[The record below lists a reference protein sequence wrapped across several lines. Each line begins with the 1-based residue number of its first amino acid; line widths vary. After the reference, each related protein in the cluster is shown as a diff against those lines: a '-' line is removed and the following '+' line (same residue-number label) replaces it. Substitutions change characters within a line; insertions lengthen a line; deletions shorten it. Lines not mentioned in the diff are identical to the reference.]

1 MAVGD
6 KLVTL
11 DGLKAVYQDLN
22 GNTDVLKSAVSD
34 VDSRT
39 NRALSYVN
47 YGYDEIINYPIGD
60 GTTWKKSIGIRRV
73 GTTVTL
79 NKTNSTASDIRIK
92 LSGNFD
98 IAANSP
104 GVQAWN
110 TGISLPANHKYRI
123 TCKLMS
129 GTATKDDEPYYGFI
143 SVYRLGEASTVSPES
158 SKTVDGVYTREFTAE
173 ENVNYN
179 IVFYVYGDALFTDA
193 EYLIVM
199 EDVTFGGLTEEIQK
213 LSEFDERAD
222 HLAIKPYDFSKDIT
236 DDFTFTN
243 GKCVNYANGNN
254 TTRAGASYSNFV
266 SVEGFDKIAL
276 AMPYHTSELVNG
288 LAFYTEPDVAGFI
301 SGSGYRDHYDTELAS
316 GTYEYRL
323 ITVPSGAKYVRT
335 TWWATG
341 STEYSQVVPFMCHG
355 ITENG
360 NAVPDYY
367 FDNNYLND
375 KVAEINTIN
384 AGLSYNSYSA
394 FFITDYH
401 LEDNARKSPALI
413 SYLIGNTGI
422 RNVVFGGDA
431 INHSYGNKAGGIRKL
446 CQFMEDF
453 RDVREKGNM
462 YLITGNHE
470 MNNADNDN
478 SAGEL
483 SKAVPFNL
491 FNAPLGNKIN
501 NLFRKSNGS
510 VVNTNTFYVDD
521 DNARMRTYFVD
532 CTSGGTIMKSYM
544 DVIIPSLTTVPDG
557 YSVLLFSHT
566 GVGTYTSDDSTY
578 PATFTIT
585 ALNERFEV
593 LMKAGKAMEEAINCT
608 GNNAIT
614 LTIDGTT
621 YTYTPDFTGKTRTFV
636 GAVIGHWHQESYYI
650 YEGRYPVIAVPCDTG
665 AYNREKRYR
674 VPFTTTEQAFDV
686 LQVDLDTKRIYCT
699 RIGFGSN
706 RVFTFGENAGLITE

>member
-11 DGLKAVYQDLN
+11 DGLKAVYQELN
-22 GNTDVLKSAVSD
+22 GNTDDLKSAVD
-34 VDSRT
+34 NAVDRT
-39 NRALSYVN
+39 NYALSYVN
-47 YGYDEIINYPIGD
+47 YGYDNVIDYPIGD
-60 GTTWKKSIGIRRV
+60 SSNWRKAIGISRL
-73 GTTVTL
+73 GTTVIL
-79 NKTNSTASDIRIK
+79 NKTNSVSNDIRIK
-92 LSGNFD
+92 LSGEFD
-98 IAANSP
+98 IAANTS
-104 GVQAWN
+104 GVQAWT
-110 TGISLPANHKYRI
+110 TGISLVAGHQYRI
-123 TCKLMS
+123 TCKLLS
-129 GTATKDDEPYYGFI
+129 GTATRSGDPFYGVVV
-143 SVYRLGEASTVSPES
+143 SYRAGESSPVGT
-158 SKTVDGVYTREFTAE
+158 SKTVDGVFTRTFTAE
-173 ENVNYN
+173 ENASYN
-179 IVFYVYGDALFTDA
+179 IVFYAYGTALFTNA
-193 EYLIVM
+193 KYLIVM
-199 EDVTFGGLTEEIQK
+199 EDMSLSLSGKTQK

-222 HLAIKPYDFSKDIT
+222 HLAIKPYNYSKNIT
-236 DDFTFTN
+236 DEFSFTD
-243 GKCVNYANGNN
+243 GRCVNYASGD
-254 TTRAGASYSNFV
+254 TTVKDSASYSNFV

-276 AMPYHTSELVNG
+276 TMPYHTAELVNG

-301 SGSGYRDHYDTELAS
+301 SGSGYRDHYDTDLTS

-335 TWWATG
+335 TWWA
-341 STEYSQVVPFMCHG
+341 STHVVYSQVVPFMCHG

-360 NAVPDYY
+360 NVVPDYY

-401 LEDNARKSPALI
+401 MEDNARKSPALI

-431 INHSYGNKAGGIRKL
+431 IDHSYGNKAGGIRKL

-453 RDVREKGNM
+453 REVREKGNM

-470 MNNADNDN
+470 MNNANLDN

-544 DVIIPSLTTVPDG
+544 DVIIPSLTEVPDG

-566 GVGTYTSDDSTY
+566 GVGTYTKDDSTY

-614 LTIDGTT
+614 LTIDDTT

-686 LQVDLDTKRIYCT
+686 VQVDLDTKRIYCT

-706 RVFTFGENAGLITE
+706 RVFAFGENAGLITE